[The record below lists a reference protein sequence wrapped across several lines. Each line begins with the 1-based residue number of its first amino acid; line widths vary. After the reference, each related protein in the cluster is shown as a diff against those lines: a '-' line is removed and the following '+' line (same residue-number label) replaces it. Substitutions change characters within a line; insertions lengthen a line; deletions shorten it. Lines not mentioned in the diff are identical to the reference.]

1 MADRRQFLAIVGS
14 SLALT
19 PLVAWI
25 SRQQGLEP
33 NALADTR
40 FPVEKT
46 DAEWRASLEP
56 AQYAVLRRAGT
67 ERPFTSALNHE
78 QRQGVF
84 SCAAC
89 AQALFSSSTKYD
101 SGTGWPSFWAP
112 LEGAVGTSIDR
123 GLFMVRVEVH
133 CARCGSH
140 LGHLFPDG
148 PRPTG
153 QRYCMNGVAMIF
165 HANT

>member
-1 MADRRQFLAIVGS
+1 MYHRQVAPMCGWPWLVPWGYAMGMADRRQFLAIVGS
-14 SLALT
+14 SLVLT

-25 SRQQGLEP
+25 SRQQGLDP
-33 NALADTR
+33 KAMADTR

-84 SCAAC
+84 SSAAG
-89 AQALFSSSTKYD
+89 AQKLGHPVPLSYFISDVKTGRPQPAQVKTPGRFSSL
-101 SGTGWPSFWAP
+101 SGLEPGRSVPSSRRTW
-112 LEGAVGTSIDR
+112 
-123 GLFMVRVEVH
+123 
-133 CARCGSH
+133 
-140 LGHLFPDG
+140 
-148 PRPTG
+148 
-153 QRYCMNGVAMIF
+153 N
-165 HANT
+165 